1 MEKTNNTEKEAS
13 EKAAIE
19 ASNFINCLDLL
30 SIPKDSKSLL
40 LGDFQYEFNDLIK
53 ILQEDIAEGKISYQ
67 NKQKFIRTFNK
78 AAKAYLGKGVFSI
91 TDAKI
96 NSSEK
101 VKKTR
106 KPKDEIVLTLTG
118 AKNNSANEL
127 DFRFTTLY
135 GFGIKDSRLNEENK
149 ILEIDLELNQI
160 KDAGEKRI
168 CFEYLWSADFL
179 SFTLQHNDFT
189 KIYAK
194 KLNAQ
199 AKRLGRNP
207 ETLEKVLKH
216 CCKIDELY
224 HNSGLGEEDHGIV
237 KLAELGRLRSEKGI
251 QEAIKNGEHTKL
263 YHALFPSGLV
273 SRDTFDQAI
282 KDNIDLS
289 DAIVF
294 FNFKYSENFEN
305 EGKAKKEEIQ
315 GRLMLVRGKLDEAW
329 KYFKESRKTCIQR
342 YTDREFD
349 QGETPNDWN
358 HDHNTTYGAILY
370 KMLQTKYQ
378 DQNTGKGDYTKS
390 LDHYIEC
397 QEVIID
403 LESQFM
409 DTQLEQEF
417 WTHIY
422 FIKNYLVDQIDRR
435 KNIEKRMKRMVA
447 QYSHTLGNTLFP
459 ETIHKVSEEL
469 KNHIDFKENSLILRK
484 AYHAEVLVKHQ
495 AEMLRAKHGS
505 ESGAEFRQYILS
517 ARLEENSKDDSI
529 TVRDILG
536 SAAERVVGRLL
547 NQKFGKLRKVRKHLE
562 DKNKMSLDK
571 LRNDFEE
578 RVFFNEKLTAI
589 EWIEEKLGKT
599 KIGKISPSWGKVL
612 IRNDGYA
619 HALLQGH
626 WGELLFNALKYADHK
641 KGEFLTLKFEEEK
654 KEEFTWLQMIWEN
667 PSVKK
672 DDKSSGQGLEGIEE
686 DLRQLNEE
694 ESDYTLNIENKN
706 NRFRVTLNY
715 RSDLL
720 MLEESNTPE
729 LEKNYFS

>member
-224 HNSGLGEEDHGIV
+224 HYSGLGEEDHGIV

-263 YHALFPSGLV
+263 YHASFPSGLV
-273 SRDTFDQAI
+273 SRKIFDQAI
-282 KDNIDLS
+282 KDNIDLH
-289 DAIVF
+289 DVIVF
-294 FNFKYSENFEN
+294 FRYCEEFEN
-305 EGKAKKEEIQ
+305 EEEAKKEEMQ
-315 GRLMLVRGKLDEAW
+315 GRLMQVRGKLDEAW
-329 KYFKESRKTCIQR
+329 EYFEKARETCSER
-342 YTDREFD
+342 YTCRSGDRPNYGFD
-349 QGETPNDWN
+349 GEGP
-358 HDHNTTYGAILY
+358 TYGNSALY
-370 KMLQTKYQ
+370 KRLAFRYKNLGKYE
-378 DQNTGKGDYTKS
+378 GFIK
-390 LDHYIEC
+390 C
-397 QEVIID
+397 QEVIIN
-403 LESQFM
+403 LESDFLDPNLGM
-409 DTQLEQEF
+409 EF
-417 WTHIY
+417 WLHIDL
-422 FIKNYLVDQIDRR
+422 IKEYLFAEIDRR
-435 KNIEKRMKRMVA
+435 ENIEKRMKKMVA

-469 KNHIDFKENSLILRK
+469 KNNIDFKENSLILRK

-505 ESGAEFRQYILS
+505 ESGAEFRQYILND
-517 ARLEENSKDDSI
+517 RLEENSKDDSI
-529 TVRDILG
+529 TVRDILDF
-536 SAAERVVGRLL
+536 AAERVVGRLL
-547 NQKFGKLRKVRKHLE
+547 NQKFVKLRIARKHLE
-562 DKNKMSLDK
+562 QKNKMK
-571 LRNDFEE
+571 LNQLCNDFEE

-589 EWIEEKLGKT
+589 EWIDEKLAKT
-599 KIGKISPSWGKVL
+599 KIRKLSPSWSKVL
-612 IRNDGYA
+612 VRNNGST

-626 WGELLFNALKYADHK
+626 WGELLFNALKYADHGK
-641 KGEFLTLKFEEEK
+641 DEFLTLKFEEK

-672 DDKSSGQGLEGIEE
+672 EDDQIGEGLEGIEE

-694 ESDYTLNIENKN
+694 GSDYTLKIENKK

-720 MLEESNTPE
+720 MLEGSDTPE